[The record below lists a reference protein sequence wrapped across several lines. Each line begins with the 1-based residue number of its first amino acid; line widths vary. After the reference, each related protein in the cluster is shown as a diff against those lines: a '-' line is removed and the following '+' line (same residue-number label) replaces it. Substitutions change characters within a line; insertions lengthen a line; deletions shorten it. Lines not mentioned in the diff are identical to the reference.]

1 MTPGDPAAERAR
13 LRSWSRRA
21 DAPGLMQ
28 LGGHVLALLL
38 TGALVWLSRGTLWIW
53 PAMLLHGVVLVF
65 LFTPAHE
72 CIHRTA
78 FKTRA
83 LNEAVAF
90 GAGLLIV
97 LPREYF
103 RAFHFAHHRFTQDP
117 ARDPELA
124 GPKPANLGQWLWQVS
139 GMPYWIAQLRGTVA
153 HAFGRAPETFYKDER
168 QRHAVI
174 VEARAVL
181 AIYAAVLAA
190 SLATGSTAALI
201 YWVIPALLGQ
211 PFLRLYLM
219 AEHTLCPRVPDMLE
233 NTRTTYTNA
242 VIRALAWN
250 MPYHAEHHAYPAV
263 PFHRLPEVN
272 RAIAARLKVTAPG
285 YCAVQREILRSC
297 RRSLA
302 GERLPQ

>member
-1 MTPGDPAAERAR
+1 MLAEAPVQTPDRETLRLWSARSDRA
-13 LRSWSRRA
+13 
-21 DAPGLMQ
+21 GLIQ
-28 LGGHVLALLL
+28 LAGHVLVLLL
-38 TGALVWLSRGTLWIW
+38 TGTGVWLSRETFWLW
-53 PAMLLHGVVLVF
+53 PAMGLHGVVLVF

-90 GAGLLIV
+90 VIGVLLV

-124 GPKPANLGQWLWQVS
+124 SPKPANLRQWLWHVS
-139 GMPYWIAQLRGTVA
+139 GFPYWIAQVRGTVA
-153 HAFGRAPETFYKDER
+153 HAFGRAREDFYKDER
-168 QRHAVI
+168 QRRAVI
-174 VEARAVL
+174 KEARVVL
-181 AIYAAVLAA
+181 AIYAIVLLGSVA
-190 SLATGSTAALI
+190 LGNNATLI

-211 PFLRLYLM
+211 PALRLYLL
-219 AEHTLCPRVPDMLE
+219 AEHALCPMSPDMLE

-242 VIRALAWN
+242 LVRALAWN
-250 MPYHAEHHAYPAV
+250 MPYHAEHHAFPAV

-272 RAIAARLKVTAPG
+272 RVIAPRLKSTSSG
-285 YCAVQREILRSC
+285 YIAVHRLVLRSY
-297 RRSLA
+297 A
-302 GERLPQ
+302 E